1 MKLYVE
7 ELTIDHVPFVYEV
20 YEQNR
25 AILHGNYISLDDW
38 YEFLIGRY
46 ADPFEKHFIVMHNNI
61 PVAWL
66 KLNGLN
72 KMTICISMLV
82 VAISYQHK
90 GIGKYAL
97 KYAETY
103 ATSIKKSAIL
113 IQTTQDNKIAAECYI
128 KCGYIKAREMIY
140 QVGDGVDREGY
151 EFRKELN

>member
-7 ELTIDHVPFVYEV
+7 ELTKETVYFVYEV

-25 AILHGNYISLDDW
+25 EILHGNYVSLDDW

-66 KLNGLN
+66 KFNGLN

-97 KYAETY
+97 KYAESY
-103 ATSIKKSAIL
+103 ARAEKKSAIL
-113 IQTTQDNKIAAECYI
+113 IQTTKDNLISTECYI
-128 KCGYIKAREMIY
+128 KCGYNKIREMIY
-140 QVGDGVDREGY
+140 KVGDGVDREGY
-151 EFRKELN
+151 EFKKIIV

>member
-7 ELTIDHVPFVYEV
+7 ELTKETVSFVYEV

-25 AILHGNYISLDDW
+25 EILHGNYVSLDDW

-66 KLNGLN
+66 KFNGLN

-82 VAISYQHK
+82 VAKSYQHK

-97 KYAETY
+97 KYAESY
-103 ATSIKKSAIL
+103 AREKKSQLFLSKPLKTI
-113 IQTTQDNKIAAECYI
+113 
-128 KCGYIKAREMIY
+128 
-140 QVGDGVDREGY
+140 
-151 EFRKELN
+151 